1 MDFALFAEDIYN
13 MRKVLRDYLDRLA
26 ESLCSMIDR
35 EVDAL
40 FFFFFVV
47 KLVLWRDVKFRK
59 LRFEADI
66 YGEVNQLA
74 LFFLILLFCTNCIYH
89 VVHVT
94 SFFNSMFLILL

>member
-59 LRFEADI
+59 LCFEADI
-66 YGEVNQLA
+66 YGEVSIGT
-74 LFFLILLFCTNCIYH
+74 LFHFAFCTNCICH

-94 SFFNSMFLILL
+94 SSFFNFMFLILL